1 MAALPVPPFPLGQGS
16 GAIVSIDL
24 HVVIGEVTAP
34 ALGSLVPLV
43 QVHKDDHFL
52 LTENALGGVLVKGQA
67 VPLPAD
73 RDGTRLG
80 LEGDVHMLGAEG
92 PPARRR

>member
-1 MAALPVPPFPLGQGS
+1 MGREEPEHMAALPVPPFPLGQGS

-43 QVHKDDHFL
+43 QVHKDCL
-52 LTENALGGVLVKGQA
+52 LYTSSSGMPKDWCSLAWFM
-67 VPLPAD
+67 VPMRQVPSPMEVAS
-73 RDGTRLG
+73 
-80 LEGDVHMLGAEG
+80 
-92 PPARRR
+92 

>member
-34 ALGSLVPLV
+34 ALGSLVLPSCKSTRMTTSFSLRMR
-43 QVHKDDHFL
+43 L
-52 LTENALGGVLVKGQA
+52 AASSSKGRPSPCRQTG
-67 VPLPAD
+67 
-73 RDGTRLG
+73 DGTRLG
-80 LEGDVHMLGAEG
+80 L
-92 PPARRR
+92 RR